1 MIRNIKNKLIESK
14 LQLSIFG
21 VLLIVFAGFIIG
33 NPQTFLSY
41 NIYYAFMSV
50 IPFTMILATSVTFVV
65 ILGEIDLSFPSI
77 VGFSAWVF
85 VALYNQSGNIYLAF
99 LASLVTGLIAGSLNG
114 FIIVKTGIPA
124 IIATIGTMY
133 MWRGL
138 VYICSNGIGMSL
150 PNVKG
155 TVLYK
160 ILVGRIGGE
169 VPAQAIWAFVIA
181 ILFALILNRHKFG
194 AHVLL
199 IGDNKESA
207 KMMGVNVDKVRIIV
221 FAQLGLFAAFVG
233 IITCLEVVFFWTTTG
248 EGYLMQTL
256 SSIFIGGTSVYGGMG
271 TIFGSI
277 VGSIIMGSL
286 EAGII
291 SAGFSGFLTQFITGV
306 LIVLSLI
313 VYKYMNKK
321 RGLNQS

>member
-1 MIRNIKNKLIESK
+1 MIRNIKNKMIESK

-21 VLLIVFAGFIIG
+21 VLLIVFAGFIFG

-99 LASLVTGLIAGSLNG
+99 LASLVTGLVAGSLNG

-138 VYICSNGIGMSL
+138 VYISSNGIGLSL

-169 VPAQAIWAFVIA
+169 VPAQAVWAIVIA
-181 ILFALILNRHKFG
+181 ILFSLVLNRHRFG

-291 SAGFSGFLTQFITGV
+291 SAGFSGFLTQFITGL

-313 VYKYMNKK
+313 VYRYMNKK
-321 RGLNQS
+321 R

>member
-1 MIRNIKNKLIESK
+1 MIINIKNKLIEHR
-14 LQLSIFG
+14 LQISIFG
-21 VLLIVFAGFIIG
+21 VLLIIFAAFIIG
-33 NPQTFLSY
+33 NPKTFLSY
-41 NIYYAFMSV
+41 NIYYAFMSI
-50 IPFTMILATSVTFVV
+50 IPFTMILAASVTFIV

-77 VGFSAWVF
+77 VGFCAWIFGAVF
-85 VALYNQSGNIYLAF
+85 NQTKNIYLAF
-99 LASLVTGLIAGSLNG
+99 LTSLVVGVIAGTING
-114 FIIVKTGIPA
+114 FIIVKIGIPA
-124 IIATIGTMY
+124 IITTIGTMY

-138 VYICSNGIGMSL
+138 VYICSHGVGLSITDA
-150 PNVKG
+150 KD

-160 ILVGRIGGE
+160 VLVGRIGGE
-169 VPAQAIWAFVIA
+169 VPAQAVWAIIIA

-233 IITCLEVVFFWTTTG
+233 VITCLEVLFFWTTTG
-248 EGYLMQTL
+248 EGYLMKTL
-256 SSIFIGGTSVYGGMG
+256 ASVFIGGTSVYGGMG

-277 VGSIIMGSL
+277 IGSVIMGSL

-291 SAGFSGFLTQFITGV
+291 SAGLSGFLTQFISGI
-306 LIVLSLI
+306 LIVLALI
-313 VYKYMNKK
+313 AYKYINK
-321 RGLNQS
+321 RSGLDRS

>member
-169 VPAQAIWAFVIA
+169 VPAQAIWAIVIA